1 MREEGN
7 KRQQQSLET
16 RQAIL
21 NVSLDLFVRR
31 GFAATTVR
39 DLAKAAGISPGL
51 MFHYFASKEALLQE
65 HIRVIAQ
72 GIDSVSR
79 ILRSSK
85 DPLKTFHSIAQTT
98 LESLREP
105 YTRNLFLLANQV
117 LSLESI
123 PPAAKTLVSKSRSI
137 EASAALIV
145 VGQRKGE
152 IKKGNQY
159 ALAVAFWGAIQGIA
173 EILVWRPEAPL
184 PTADQIVSLLA
195 K

>member
-21 NVSLDLFVRR
+21 NVSLDLFVRS

-65 HIRVIAQ
+65 HTRVIAQ

-123 PPAAKTLVSKSRSI
+123 PPAAKKLVSKSRSI

-152 IKKGNQY
+152 IQKGNPY

-173 EILVWRPEAPL
+173 EILVWRPETPL
-184 PTADQIVSLLA
+184 PTADQIISLLA